1 MLFLQGESSYKSF
14 MIDTGIVFSSE
25 LLLLLF
31 QYYYYLMFVF
41 EGY

>member
-1 MLFLQGESSYKSF
+1 MLFLQGESSYKNF

-25 LLLLLF
+25 LLLF